1 MTPPIEKAAP
11 SSSEL
16 DPAAMSAIRNVM
28 VDAESAKDTRAD
40 TGTAEPPVAPRRPGR
55 VAVPDLPEPEAVD
68 VKIRKA
74 SRRRIRA
81 KRPPARAVILSLLAL
96 AVVLRPWLVFGVVF
110 VTVFVV
116 LGVFLAL
123 SYDGFWQRAMA
134 LGRWYAARRP
144 ERAAALHARLDAF
157 AMKWDAVLDRFPE
170 GTVDGLYLPDF
181 GEMAEAE
188 ARHDAA
194 LDRRFD
200 RLRDPEA

>member
-28 VDAESAKDTRAD
+28 ADAEGAPDPRA
-40 TGTAEPPVAPRRPGR
+40 GSGAAEPPVGPRRSGR
-55 VAVPDLPEPEAVD
+55 VAFPDLPEPEAVEVD
-68 VKIRKA
+68 IRKP
-74 SRRRIRA
+74 SRRKRTA

-96 AVVLRPWLVFGVVF
+96 AVVLRPWLVFGVLF

-123 SYDGFWQRAMA
+123 GYDGFWQRAMA
-134 LGRWYAARRP
+134 LGRWYAARQP

-181 GEMAEAE
+181 GEMAAAE

>member
-1 MTPPIEKAAP
+1 MTPPIDKAAT
-11 SSSEL
+11 SSSDL
-16 DPAAMSAIRNVM
+16 DHAAMSAIRNVM
-28 VDAESAKDTRAD
+28 ADAESAPDPRA
-40 TGTAEPPVAPRRPGR
+40 GSGLAEPPVAPRRPGR

-96 AVVLRPWLVFGVVF
+96 AVVLRPWLVFGVLF

-123 SYDGFWQRAMA
+123 GYDGFWQRAMA
-134 LGRWYAARRP
+134 LGRWYAARQP

-157 AMKWDAVLDRFPE
+157 AMKWDAMLDRFPE

-181 GEMAEAE
+181 GEMAAAE